1 MGALITVTVISTRL
15 LSSSILSYLKEKKK
29 KKKKPKP
36 KLKPKKN
43 KKKGKEKERKK
54 NGKSSSHSNFFFFKS
69 IARKL
74 FVVSISVPC

>member
-54 NGKSSSHSNFFFFKS
+54 KWKKLEPLKFF
-69 IARKL
+69 L
-74 FVVSISVPC
+74 F